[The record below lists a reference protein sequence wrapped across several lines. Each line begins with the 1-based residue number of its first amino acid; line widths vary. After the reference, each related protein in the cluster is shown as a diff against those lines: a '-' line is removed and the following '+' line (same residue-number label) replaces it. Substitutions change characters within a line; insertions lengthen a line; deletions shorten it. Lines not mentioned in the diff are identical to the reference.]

1 MVGARGLEHPSP
13 TPLIVVSASM
23 AEVLREIA

>member
-13 TPLIVVSASM
+13 TPLIVVPAVM
-23 AEVLREIA
+23 AEDLREIA

>member
-13 TPLIVVSASM
+13 TPLIVVSAFM
-23 AEVLREIA
+23 AEVIREIA